1 MFLRANKDV
10 QGFTLLEVLVTIVVI
25 AISATAL
32 LGVYTSAVGRSADP
46 VIQQQALAIAEAY
59 LEEIQLKNFCEDPP
73 LCASETGTAEAG
85 ETRSVY
91 DDVQDY
97 NDASVDGAVADQNG
111 AAIAQLAAYTV
122 SVAVSFADLDT
133 ITQAS
138 NNALRIDISVNHPAI
153 DPISL
158 SGFRSNY

>member
-1 MFLRANKDV
+1 MFPRVNKDKR
-10 QGFTLLEVLVTIVVI
+10 GFTLLEVLVTIVVI

-32 LGVYTSAVGRSADP
+32 LGVYSSTVGRSADP
-46 VIQQQALAIAEAY
+46 MIQQQALAIGEAY

-73 LCASETGTAEAG
+73 ACSSESGSSEAG
-85 ETRSVY
+85 ETRSVF

-97 NDASVDGAVADQNG
+97 NDAAVDGAVADQNG
-111 AAIAQLAAYTV
+111 TAIAQLAAYTV
-122 SVAVSFADLDT
+122 TVAVSFADLDT

-138 NNALRIDISVNHPAI
+138 NNALRIDVSVNHPAI
-153 DPISL
+153 DPITL